1 VLNELIFDPDTSGL
15 LAEQTVL
22 VRPDGSTKLLGYSDY
37 LLSGV
42 VDSVNDVPPSSSVP

>member
-1 VLNELIFDPDTSGL
+1 MCRLP
-15 LAEQTVL
+15 ARL

-37 LLSGV
+37 LVSGV